1 MLELN
6 NMKRVTLP
14 MEDALYEQAKALS
27 REFGKT
33 LKDVLN
39 DMLRAGLQKIRHQN
53 RKNAKFKVPVFS
65 AGGVN
70 SRFDPSDRSTWD
82 ILDEN

>member
-1 MLELN
+1 
-6 NMKRVTLP
+6 MKRVTLP

-39 DMLRAGLQKIRHQN
+39 DMLRIGLQKIRNQN
-53 RKNAKFKVPVFS
+53 KNNGNFKVPSFQT
-65 AGGVN
+65 GKIN
-70 SRFDPSDRSTWD
+70 PRFDPSDRSTWD